1 MPGVPLC
8 DGASGRR
15 SEETTDA
22 RDPTRS
28 GEPLS
33 GRAGDERSTPPPE
46 RQGTASVRP
55 RSAAIDTVRV
65 LGLAAVV
72 TGHAFAEP
80 AVRATLYP
88 WHVPVFF
95 FLTGYLWTAGRGLG
109 DEVRKRARTLLA
121 PYLAWLL
128 LAGLFTTA
136 LRAEAGRQPSPAVFG
151 EMLLGGTYVESPLY
165 TFWFATALIFAAL
178 LCRALERLPGWVP
191 WAVASAGLA
200 AVYAAP
206 RIVADVPLSLGVA
219 VPSLVFLLFGTV
231 AKRLRPRIGRPLI
244 VGLALLAAGG
254 ILVATG
260 ASRPV
265 DLKQG
270 DFGTILLSPVVAAVL
285 SFGLV
290 LVAEVVV
297 PALGARFGRAMVLLA
312 SGGLLVMFVHPVVLW
327 ALRNDSANG
336 SWVIYLTAL
345 LVPWAIAVGLRH
357 TPLSP
362 WLLGVPRARPAPAP
376 ARAA

>member
-1 MPGVPLC
+1 MG
-8 DGASGRR
+8 G
-15 SEETTDA
+15 
-22 RDPTRS
+22 
-28 GEPLS
+28 
-33 GRAGDERSTPPPE
+33 
-46 RQGTASVRP
+46 RP

-95 FLTGYLWTAGRGLG
+95 FLTGYLWSVGRGLG

-136 LRAEAGRQPSPAVFG
+136 LRAEAGQPPSPAVLG

-178 LCRALERLPGWVP
+178 LYRALERLPGWVP
-191 WAVASAGLA
+191 WAVAAAGLA
-200 AVYAAP
+200 AVHAAP
-206 RIVADVPLSLGVA
+206 RVVADVPLSLGVA
-219 VPSLVFLLFGTV
+219 VPSLLFLLLGTV
-231 AKRLRPRIGRPLI
+231 AKRLRPRIGRPLT
-244 VGLALLAAGG
+244 VGLALLAVGA

-260 ASRPV
+260 ASGPV
-265 DLKQG
+265 DVKQG
-270 DFGTILLSPVVAAVL
+270 DFGTVLLSPVVAAVL

-297 PALGARFGRAMVLLA
+297 PALGERFGRAMVLLA

-345 LVPWAIAVGLRH
+345 VVPWAIAVGLRH

-362 WLLGVPRARPAPAP
+362 WLLGVPRARVAAAPAP
-376 ARAA
+376 PVSRA

>member
-1 MPGVPLC
+1 MG
-8 DGASGRR
+8 G
-15 SEETTDA
+15 
-22 RDPTRS
+22 
-28 GEPLS
+28 
-33 GRAGDERSTPPPE
+33 
-46 RQGTASVRP
+46 RP

-95 FLTGYLWTAGRGLG
+95 FLTGYLWSAGRGLG

-136 LRAEAGRQPSPAVFG
+136 LRAEAGQPPSPAVLG

-178 LCRALERLPGWVP
+178 LYRALERLPGWVP
-191 WAVASAGLA
+191 WAVAAAGLA
-200 AVYAAP
+200 AVHAAP
-206 RIVADVPLSLGVA
+206 RVVADVPLSLGVA
-219 VPSLVFLLFGTV
+219 VPSLLFLLLGTV

-244 VGLALLAAGG
+244 VGLALLAVGA

-260 ASRPV
+260 ASGPV
-265 DLKQG
+265 DVKQG
-270 DFGTILLSPVVAAVL
+270 DFGTVLLSPVVAAVL

-297 PALGARFGRAMVLLA
+297 PALGERFGRAMVLLA

-345 LVPWAIAVGLRH
+345 VVPWAIAVGLRH

-362 WLLGVPRARPAPAP
+362 WLLGVPRARAAAAPAP
-376 ARAA
+376 PVSRA